1 MVDVV
6 IAPGDVDDPVVQSL
20 VRALDDYLG
29 DLYPSESNHGLSLEA
44 LRAPDVR
51 FVVAWLDGT
60 AIGCGAIRLDAD
72 FAELKRM
79 YVVPEARGVGAGR
92 RLLAHLE
99 GLAADTGR
107 PLVRLETGIVQP
119 EAIALYERTGYRR
132 IAPFPPYAADPLSLF
147 MEKSL
152 TPGDPTAS

>member
-1 MVDVV
+1 MADAV
-6 IAPGDVDDPVVQSL
+6 IAPGDAGDPAVQVL
-20 VRALDDYLG
+20 IRALDEYLG
-29 DLYPSESNHGLSLEA
+29 ALYPSESNHGLSLEA

-51 FVVAWLDGT
+51 LVVAWRHGT
-60 AIGCGAIRLDAD
+60 AIGCGAIRLAGG

-79 YVVPEARGVGAGR
+79 YVVPEARGVCVGR

-107 PLVRLETGIVQP
+107 SVVRLETGIAQP

-132 IAPFPPYAADPLSLF
+132 IAPFPPYAPDPLSLF

-152 TPGDPTAS
+152 VPGDPAAG